1 MSQTRTFGHSAK
13 SASISPVACATA
25 PTLSDWV
32 GTHNRAGGATAPEI
46 DSTGL
51 RHERGGARGIDGETW
66 SEKVEKIRNAV
77 GCDTQRR
84 TDIGVR
90 IDGGARLQHELEKAV
105 IPIADADIHARQL
118 VRQSGQGKAGIFH
131 GVISELEQKQ
141 VPQIVGASHVAGQ
154 PTTNTN
160 DRDRFDGTH
169 DSPNL

>member
-32 GTHNRAGGATAPEI
+32 GTHNRAGLHGATAPEI

-131 GVISELEQKQ
+131 GVISELEQSRCC
-141 VPQIVGASHVAGQ
+141 GSAGSASRGLMPKNWAS
-154 PTTNTN
+154 NRSN
-160 DRDRFDGTH
+160 
-169 DSPNL
+169 